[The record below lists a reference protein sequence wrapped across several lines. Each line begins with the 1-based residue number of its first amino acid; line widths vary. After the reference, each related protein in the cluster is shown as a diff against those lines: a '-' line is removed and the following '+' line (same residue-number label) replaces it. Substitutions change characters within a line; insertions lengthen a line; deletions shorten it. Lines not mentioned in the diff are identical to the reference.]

1 MKTILSIDN
10 LIDLFR
16 EKSYLLEMGA
26 GKLAK
31 RYNTTPE
38 IIKAI
43 KETVREGAS
52 KTTKST
58 NNMLKNKATNI
69 IDEKEESN
77 YRVEV
82 EESNDKKTEVY
93 KTTEK
98 IVTLEDFVNYFK
110 PDLTVWN
117 IKRWRQNYW
126 AGFTQVRVEYERKT
140 EQELVKESFEEFLS
154 TYKPSSN
161 PILKN
166 KKASNN
172 PNGLLIFNKQD
183 AHLNKYDIEGDNDI
197 YERFRKIDEKFYKLI
212 TKAANNTNLE
222 KIVYVVGS
230 DAFNSEFTGTT
241 TKGTPQTNIGNY
253 QETFEQICQHEVNCI
268 DLFLNYAE
276 TVELIYVSGNH
287 DEYVGWNM
295 VKWLQAYYRNDK
307 RLVVDASPSYRKYI
321 KYSNSAILFNHGD
334 ALKAEKLASLFPV
347 EYKKEWSSCDNFYI
361 FTGDKHH
368 TLSKDLNGIEYFQLP
383 AFSTSKSNWDDKNG
397 HTGSKSKAVAFV
409 IEENE
414 GVSDIIPSQF

>member
-1 MKTILSIDN
+1 MKKILSIDN
-10 LIDLFR
+10 LIDLFK

-31 RYNTTPE
+31 RYNTTPDV
-38 IIKAI
+38 IKAI
-43 KETVREGAS
+43 KETVRKETVN
-52 KTTKST
+52 TTNI
-58 NNMLKNKATNI
+58 NNMSKYKATKNI
-69 IDEKEESN
+69 EDLN

-82 EESNDKKTEVY
+82 EESDNKKIEVY
-93 KTTEK
+93 KTNEK

-110 PDLTVWN
+110 PDLSIWN

-140 EQELVKESFEEFLS
+140 KEEEVKEDFLEFLT
-154 TYKPSSN
+154 TYKPHNN
-161 PILKN
+161 PILKSKN
-166 KKASNN
+166 ISDN

-183 AHLNKYDIEGDNDI
+183 AHLNKYDIGGDNDI
-197 YERFRKIDEKFYKLI
+197 HDRFSKIDEKFYKI
-212 TKAANNTNLE
+212 IRKAANNTNLE
-222 KIVYVVGS
+222 KIVYVIGS

-241 TKGTPQTNIGNY
+241 TKGTPQLNIGNY

-268 DLFLNYAE
+268 DLFLNYSE
-276 TVELIYVSGNH
+276 EVNVVYVSGNH

-295 VKWLQAYYRNDK
+295 VKWLEAYYRKDTRVK
-307 RLVVDASPSYRKYI
+307 FDTSPSYRKYV
-321 KYSNSAILFNHGD
+321 KYSNTAMLFNHGD

-347 EYKKEWSSCDNFYI
+347 EYKQEWSSCDNFYI

-383 AFSTSKSNWDDKNG
+383 AFSYTKSNWDDKNG
-397 HTGSKSKAVAFV
+397 HVGSKSKAVAFV

-414 GVSDIIPSQF
+414 GISDIIPSQF